1 MQTRIANRQDEK
13 EIRALTEVYYQ
24 KDGSSLDIEGKDND
38 LRNIEGNYI
47 GKNGIFLVT
56 EGGDN
61 SINSG
66 SGKVLA
72 YLAARQKPEHN
83 NNRQERSNLV
93 VERLLVSEELPTD
106 KADELIVKLMDI
118 TLNHAYQ
125 ADFAGVEINHSI
137 YKWIKPNHAAFKQRE
152 LNK

>member
-13 EIRALTEVYYQ
+13 EIRALTETYYQ
-24 KDGSSLDIEGKDND
+24 KDGNSLDIEGKDND

-61 SINSG
+61 NAG

-72 YLAARQKPEHN
+72 YLAARQKPQN
-83 NNRQERSNLV
+83 SNDSQERPYLV
-93 VERLLVSEELPTD
+93 VERLLLSEELPRD
-106 KADELIVKLMDI
+106 KADELAVKLMDI

-125 ADFAGVEINHSI
+125 ADFAGVEINESI
-137 YKWIKPNHAAFKQRE
+137 YKWINPEHEAFKPRAR
-152 LNK
+152 NK

>member
-13 EIRALTEVYYQ
+13 EIRALTEIYYQ
-24 KDGSSLDIEGKDND
+24 KDGNSLDIEGKDND

-61 SINSG
+61 NINGG

-72 YLAARQKPEHN
+72 YLAARQKPQHSKDKK
-83 NNRQERSNLV
+83 ERPTLV

-106 KADELIVKLMDI
+106 KADELTVKLMDI

-125 ADFAGVEINHSI
+125 ADFAGVEINESI
-137 YKWIKPNHAAFKQRE
+137 YKWIKPGHAAFMQRDR
-152 LNK
+152 NS